1 MLRKTRNQGNDTVQR
16 QLDGIQP
23 TTTIA
28 TAEAAIRQ
36 LTNNDDRM
44 RTEGALDE
52 LSGLITG
59 RALSGESTFTVEGT
73 QN

>member
-1 MLRKTRNQGNDTVQR
+1 VRKTRNQGNDTVQR

-23 TTTIA
+23 ATTIA

-59 RALSGESTFTVEGT
+59 RALSRESTFTVEGT

>member
-1 MLRKTRNQGNDTVQR
+1 MLRKTRNQEHGMVQR
-16 QLDGIQP
+16 PLDDIQP
-23 TTTIA
+23 ATTIA

-59 RALSGESTFTVEGT
+59 RALSRESNVMSKGT